1 MAELCITVSEGE
13 LGDITVG
20 KTIVKELPGDIVT

>member
-1 MAELCITVSEGE
+1 MAELCITVNEGE

-20 KTIVKELPGDIVT
+20 TTVVKELLGDIVT